1 MQAMIQHDILKWAI
15 ERAQISIEVL
25 SQKLSVK
32 ADKIEKWLNG
42 EAKPT
47 FRQAQN
53 LAEKLRIPFGYLF
66 LSEPPREELPI
77 PDFRT
82 IRNEPTYHI
91 SPYLTELIFD
101 LDRKQHWYRE
111 YMVDNGYEPLPFVG
125 SVSASVPVTI
135 LAQEI
140 KETISWHNAFE
151 KSRTKEDFIYEIS
164 RNVED
169 IGIMVMRSSYAGSAT
184 QHTIRVEEL
193 RGLAIADSY
202 APLIFLNSADS
213 RSAQVFTLAHELV
226 HIWIGESG
234 ISDLDFLSRY
244 EEQIEKYCN
253 SVAAE
258 MLVPEEE
265 LKKLWDSH
273 KQIIE
278 NCKNIAARYYVSDF
292 VVLKRAYDLRYIDY
306 NVYKKQYDFLME
318 EWKKVKEQ
326 QKSNGGNYYNTKPAK
341 ESKRF
346 STAVVEATLE
356 GRLFYR
362 DAMELLNI
370 KSTKTFES
378 YAKELGVG

>member
-1 MQAMIQHDILKWAI
+1 MQAMIQHDILKWAV

-25 SQKLSVK
+25 SQKLFVK

-47 FRQAQN
+47 FKQAQN
-53 LAEKLRIPFGYLF
+53 LAEKLHIPFGYLF

-111 YMVDNGYEPLPFVG
+111 YMVDNGYEPLSFVG
-125 SVSASVPVTI
+125 SASVSVPVTI
-135 LAQEI
+135 LAREI
-140 KETISWHNAFE
+140 KETIKWQNAFV
-151 KSRTKEDFIYEIS
+151 KSRTKEDFIYEII

-169 IGIMVMRSSYAGSAT
+169 IGIMVMRSSYAGTAT

-226 HIWIGESG
+226 HIWIGQSG
-234 ISDLDFLSRY
+234 ISDLDFLSRH

-265 LKKLWDSH
+265 LKKLWDSN
-273 KQIIE
+273 KKIIE
-278 NCKNIAARYYVSDF
+278 NCKSIAAHYYVSDF

-306 NVYKKQYDFLME
+306 SVYKKQYDFLMQ
-318 EWKKVKEQ
+318 EWKKIKEQ
-326 QKSNGGNYYNTKPAK
+326 QKSSGGNYYNTKPAK

-346 STAVVEATLE
+346 STAVVEAALE
-356 GRLFYR
+356 GRLLYR

-370 KSTKTFES
+370 KSMKTFES
-378 YAKELGVG
+378 YAKELGIG

>member
-1 MQAMIQHDILKWAI
+1 MQAMIQHDILQWAI
-15 ERAQISIEVL
+15 ARAQIRIDVL
-25 SQKLSVK
+25 SQKLSVS

-42 EAKPT
+42 EARPT
-47 FRQAQN
+47 FKQAQN
-53 LAEKLRIPFGYLF
+53 LAEKLHIPFGYLF
-66 LSEPPREELPI
+66 LSEPPDEQLPI

-82 IRNEPTYHI
+82 IKNEPTYHI

-101 LDRKQHWYRE
+101 LDRKQRWYRE
-111 YMVDNGYEPLPFVG
+111 YRVDNGYEPLPFVG
-125 SVSASVPVTI
+125 SASASTPAVT
-135 LAQEI
+135 LAQAI
-140 KETISWHNAFE
+140 KETTQWQNAFE
-151 KSRTKEDFIYEIS
+151 KSRTKEDFIYEMS
-164 RNVED
+164 RSVED

-193 RGLAIADSY
+193 RGLAIADNY

-234 ISDLDFLSRY
+234 ISDLDFLARH

-265 LKKLWDSH
+265 MTKLWDSH
-273 KQIIE
+273 KQILE
-278 NCKNIAARYYVSDF
+278 NCKHIAARYHVSDF

-306 NVYKKQYDFLME
+306 SAYKKQYDFLME
-318 EWKKVKEQ
+318 EWNKIKGQ
-326 QKSNGGNYYNTKPAK
+326 QKNSGGNYYNTKPAK

-346 STAVVEATLE
+346 SAAVVEATLE
-356 GRLFYR
+356 GKLLYR
-362 DAMELLNI
+362 DAMKLLNI
-370 KSTKTFES
+370 KSTKTFEN

>member
-1 MQAMIQHDILKWAI
+1 MQAMIQHDILKWAVK
-15 ERAQISIEVL
+15 RAQISIEVL
-25 SQKLSVK
+25 SKKLSVK
-32 ADKIEKWLNG
+32 AEKIEKWLNG

-47 FRQAQN
+47 FKQAQN
-53 LAEKLRIPFGYLF
+53 LAEKLHIPFGYLF

-82 IRNEPTYHI
+82 IKNEPTYHI

-111 YMVDNGYEPLPFVG
+111 YMVDNGYEPLTFVG
-125 SVSASVPVTI
+125 SASVSIPAAA
-135 LAQEI
+135 LANEI
-140 KETISWHNAFE
+140 KEATGWQYAFE
-151 KSRTKEDFIYEIS
+151 KSKTREDFIYEVS
-164 RNVED
+164 RHVEE

-202 APLIFLNSADS
+202 APLIFLNSADA
-213 RSAQVFTLAHELV
+213 RSAQVFTLAHELG

-234 ISDLDFLSRY
+234 ISDLDFLSKH
-244 EEQIEKYCN
+244 EEDIEKYCN

-258 MLVPEEE
+258 MLLPEEE
-265 LKKLWDSH
+265 LKKLWDHS
-273 KQIIE
+273 KQVIE
-278 NCKNIAARYYVSDF
+278 NCKNIARKYYVSDF
-292 VVLKRAYDLRYIDY
+292 VVLKRAYDLQYIDY
-306 NVYKKQYDFLME
+306 GAYKKYYDYLME
-318 EWKKVKEQ
+318 EWQKIKEQ
-326 QKSNGGNYYNTKPAK
+326 QKSSGGNYYNTKPAK

-346 STAVVEATLE
+346 STAVVESTLE